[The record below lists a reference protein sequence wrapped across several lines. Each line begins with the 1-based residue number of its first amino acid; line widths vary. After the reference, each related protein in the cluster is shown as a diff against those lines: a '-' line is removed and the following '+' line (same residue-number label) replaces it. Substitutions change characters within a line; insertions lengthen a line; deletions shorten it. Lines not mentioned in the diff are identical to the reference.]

1 MGDDRDD
8 DRGLSGPAGRGAM
21 PGKGLAASKSEP
33 ERGAV
38 AAVERS
44 AELDVKAL
52 WGDLDEGETE
62 IGGRDWSHTASQVLN
77 QVSKP
82 SASSPTAS
90 SPRATEIT
98 AERVASSGALADDD
112 LDDLANYGSAPARD
126 SSSGT
131 DWSLEGLK
139 GRAVP
144 VRGLATPAMAVP
156 NLRPPSAAPPPL
168 RASSIP
174 PDVTRT
180 GPRPASHAPA
190 GGTWS
195 AEAQRPRQ
203 LTAVGAA
210 SAGDDGDEEPTVG
223 IANNS
228 GSTLQ
233 NWPPTAHLDRIRS
246 LPPLPDAPP
255 IPALVAQPPI
265 ESVATTAPAEA
276 PGANPVQAE
285 AAAQARWWIFMLAGA
300 ALIGLLV
307 LVLSLVR
314 EPPAG
319 ALVINATGP
328 GSQALPHLR
337 VYVDAQLRCSFS
349 PCRVTG
355 LSKGSHEVRAEAP
368 NHTAPAASSLTLEPG
383 TDRSLTIQLTPVV
396 VKAALNVSAKG
407 SDLVLWFDGKELGTP
422 PQLLNDIEPGDHV
435 LSIRGPRF
443 VDWEEKI
450 SLAPGQ
456 QLTLGPLKPRV
467 KLGQLSL
474 RAGAEAQGARV
485 TLDGKLVSLPAT
497 LDLPAG
503 EPHVVVATKSG
514 FDRFETSITFP
525 DGKAEA
531 QVEVALMPTD
541 PNAEAELAAGDE
553 LAADPVLAG
562 ERATLHLNSIPP
574 SNVLLDGKPL
584 GQTPRLGVVTRAG
597 QHVVTFIHASRGK
610 KSVTVRVAAGQAKT
624 VSTRF

>member
-1 MGDDRDD
+1 M
-8 DRGLSGPAGRGAM
+8 PAKR
-21 PGKGLAASKSEP
+21 LAASKSEP
-33 ERGAV
+33 ERGAL

-62 IGGRDWSHTASQVLN
+62 IGGRDWAHAASQVLN
-77 QVSKP
+77 QVAKP
-82 SASSPTAS
+82 SASSATAS
-90 SPRATEIT
+90 SPRAAEIT

-112 LDDLANYGSAPARD
+112 LGDLANYGSAPPARD

-144 VRGLATPAMAVP
+144 VRGLVTPAPPMAVP
-156 NLRPPSAAPPPL
+156 NLRPPSAAPPPM
-168 RASSIP
+168 RASSAP

-180 GPRPASHAPA
+180 GPRPANHAPA

-203 LTAVGAA
+203 LAAVGAA

-223 IANNS
+223 ITNNS

-246 LPPLPDAPP
+246 LPPLPDAPL
-255 IPALVAQPPI
+255 IPALVAQQPL
-265 ESVATTAPAEA
+265 ESAATTALAQA
-276 PGANPVQAE
+276 PGKSPVQADT
-285 AAAQARWWIFMLAGA
+285 AAAQARWWLFMLAGA
-300 ALIGLLV
+300 ALIGILV
-307 LVLSLVR
+307 LALTLLR

-368 NHTAPAASSLTLEPG
+368 NHTAPAASTLTLEPG

-396 VKAALNVSAKG
+396 VKASLNVSAKG

-435 LSIRGPRF
+435 LGIRGPRF

-474 RAGAEAQGARV
+474 RAGAEAQGASV
-485 TLDGKLVSLPAT
+485 TLDGKPVSLPAT

-541 PNAEAELAAGDE
+541 PDAEAELAAGDE
-553 LAADPVLAG
+553 LAAAGPVLAG

-584 GQTPRLGVVTRAG
+584 GQTPRLGVSTRAG